1 MATYFDTGLIIIA
14 IFCSV
19 VNLCNSQRQLGTWK
33 PDANNDE
40 CGKELFAKTV
50 VGGRAAEPGEFPY
63 MALLGMTQWA
73 KIRKI

>member
-19 VNLCNSQRQLGTWK
+19 VNLCTSQRQLGTWK

>member
-1 MATYFDTGLIIIA
+1 MSTFDTSRIITATI
-14 IFCSV
+14 IFCNV
-19 VNLCNSQRQLGTWK
+19 VNLVCASQRQLGTWK

-73 KIRKI
+73 KI